1 MGSSAYSGQQLLL
14 QHNDLGLQFREGFAK
29 LREAEELLDVT
40 LACEDDTLDVHKVV
54 MSASSPFFR
63 KVLLKAKQKHPF
75 IYLKGV
81 KFDHLKVIVDFVYKG
96 EAFVAGDEL
105 DRFLEAA
112 QELQITGLATDED
125 EEKKTPQKKTSNE
138 NTSVKNTMKNK
149 DKKSKSA
156 SKELVLDNFE
166 FETQSKAVEIKKE
179 MGDAA
184 DAGDKPINDKQDV
197 KLNIDE
203 ETLKEL
209 KNEVDKNTETTDDA
223 DGGKTYKCK
232 LCGKEYKKKNKAG
245 DHIETHLD
253 KFNFSCEYCAKP
265 LKNRKGLRSHI
276 IYNHTK
282 KRTED
287 QPMEESPEEED
298 EKKTESVV

>member
-1 MGSSAYSGQQLLL
+1 MGVVPRQQGKQEAMGSSAYSGQQLLL

-40 LACEDDTLDVHKVV
+40 LACEDETLDVHKVV

-81 KFDHLKVIVDFVYKG
+81 KFEHLKVIVDFVYKG

-105 DRFLEAA
+105 DKFLEAA
-112 QELQITGLATDED
+112 EELQITGLATEEE
-125 EEKKTPQKKTSNE
+125 EEKKSPKKKNTNE
-138 NTSVKNTMKNK
+138 NTSVKNTMKSK
-149 DKKSKSA
+149 VKKSKTE
-156 SKELVLDNFE
+156 SKELVVENFE
-166 FETQSKAVEIKKE
+166 FESQSKVVEIKKE

-184 DAGDKPINDKQDV
+184 DKPIIDRQEV

-209 KNEVDKNTETTDDA
+209 KNEVENNTQTTDDPD
-223 DGGKTYKCK
+223 DGGKKYKCNCIRYVD
-232 LCGKEYKKKNKAG
+232 LFFY
-245 DHIETHLD
+245 
-253 KFNFSCEYCAKP
+253 
-265 LKNRKGLRSHI
+265 I
-276 IYNHTK
+276 I
-282 KRTED
+282 
-287 QPMEESPEEED
+287 
-298 EKKTESVV
+298 